1 MNRKQRRIAAK
12 RAVKSNQSAPRTFLT
27 PLANDRELLAFGAY
41 YKGDTAEG
49 MGITFSTVRSNYFT
63 ADMLASM
70 YNHVVED
77 GNRMLQTY
85 YMRGAARCDR
95 NTLCSYLETAVRD
108 YNLALHG
115 DTTQPELGVYKDFAI
130 NSDVIAAFVQCATLI
145 AVLVCLGVINDD
157 NQNGLHTMQTD
168 KQFA

>member
-12 RAVKSNQSAPRTFLT
+12 VADKYNQRAPRTFLT
-27 PLANDRELLAFGAY
+27 PLANDRELVAFGAY

-49 MGITFSTVRSNYFT
+49 MGVTFNTMINEFFT
-63 ADMLASM
+63 TDMLTSM
-70 YNHVVED
+70 YNHMVED

-108 YNLALHG
+108 YNLAMHG
-115 DTTQPELGVYKDFAI
+115 DTTQPKGVVNCTI

-145 AVLVCLGVINDD
+145 AVLVCLGVIKDD

>member
-12 RAVKSNQSAPRTFLT
+12 RAGKSNQSAPRTFLT
-27 PLANDRELLAFGAY
+27 PLANNRELVAFGAY
-41 YKGDTAEG
+41 YKGDTDHG
-49 MGITFSTVRSNYFT
+49 MGVTFSTMTGAFT

-85 YMRGAARCDR
+85 YMRGSARCDR
-95 NTLCSYLETAVRD
+95 KTLLTDLETAVAE
-108 YNLALHG
+108 YNCALHG
-115 DTTQPELGVYKDFAI
+115 VATQPDLGVYKDYAFSAHTI
-130 NSDVIAAFVQCATLI
+130 GAFVKCATLI
-145 AVLVCLGVINDD
+145 AVLVCLGVITDD